1 MEETGV
7 VWPWLLASLLFLVM
21 LGCGR
26 TVRGRWLGR
35 PPFGAGVALS
45 AALGVMLLSLD
56 VTLLGHFGAIHSPWP
71 RALLLVAALVALPG
85 LFWTWQDFRHP
96 RPGLGGALGLG
107 WLGPAAGVLLVLAL
121 VLSLVWITGAF
132 GWEARGFL
140 FERVG
145 VDYEVGRVAFDRA
158 LPRDPFL
165 GDEPLALW
173 LYALGSAEASLAL
186 SWWLGVALLFG
197 VFGLGTRLHA
207 RGAGLVAAMA
217 LAIVLFAT
225 DRPLFLA
232 PALPATLAL
241 LAVMIVA
248 VESRGRPNVAH
259 SLVAGSLG
267 GFALISDIGAAT
279 MLLPL
284 LVFGPFWC
292 KFATGLDLR
301 GEERV
306 DTPEPEPEPK
316 PASDEPVLGRVFFGR
331 GLDEGYEDELDLDDD
346 YIKFGEDEKL
356 GNGKKWLTPLKHTA
370 IGVAGLS
377 LPLAPWIA
385 RNDLWT
391 DDPLYGLR
399 GFDRDEYAQRF
410 RLDASLGFEL
420 KADYRFVDDPL
431 KEEDDEPLYEPY
443 LDATEWGLGLGFATG
458 AGLFLGSRRRRR
470 QTFLY
475 GAPAALGYGLGASF
489 GDFQLTEPSSIA
501 LLSVTAGS
509 AVHTARNCK
518 PVGRNL
524 TFGTVLATSGLAVG
538 LSGASDYHYWD
549 QKSVDDWSPSVQ
561 LSYRYYDDWNL
572 RAGYRYSDDWQGQE
586 PKIELKYE
594 QPDFGLDLRY
604 EYVPEEET
612 DTGLPDVPV
621 EDPRDTPAAEYQV
634 VPKETPQV
642 PKEDSEDTPALQYES
657 PARRPTLPT
666 YKPRPRP
673 NY

>member
-1 MEETGV
+1 MQHETGV
-7 VWPWLLASLLFLVM
+7 VWPWLLAMILFLVAV
-21 LGCGR
+21 GCGR

-35 PPFGAGVALS
+35 PPLGAGIALS

-56 VTLLGHFGAIHSPWP
+56 FALLGHLGAIRSPWP
-71 RALLLVAALVALPG
+71 QGLLALAALVALPG
-85 LFWTWQDFRHP
+85 LLWTWQDFRHP
-96 RPGLGGALGLG
+96 RPGLGGAFGLG
-107 WLGPAAGVLLVLAL
+107 WFGPAAGLLLVAAL
-121 VLSLVWITGAF
+121 VVSLVWITGAF

-145 VDYEVGRVAFDRA
+145 IDYEIGRVAFDGA

-165 GDEPLALW
+165 GNEPLDLW

-186 SWWLGVALLFG
+186 AWWLGLALVLG

-207 RGAGLVAAMA
+207 RGAGLVAALA

-225 DRPLFLA
+225 DRPLLLA

-259 SLVAGSLG
+259 SLVAGALG
-267 GFALISDIGAAT
+267 GFALISDLGAAA

-284 LVFGPFWC
+284 LLFGPFWC

-306 DTPEPEPEPK
+306 DAGEPAQGPERT
-316 PASDEPVLGRVFFGR
+316 GRVSGEDLR
-331 GLDEGYEDELDLDDD
+331 LDDELDLDDD
-346 YIKFGEDEKL
+346 YVKFGEDEKL
-356 GNGKKWLTPLKHTA
+356 GNGKKWVTPLKHTA

-377 LPLAPWIA
+377 LPLVPWLV

-391 DDPLYGLR
+391 DDPFYGLR

-410 RLDASLGFEL
+410 RLDASLGVTL
-420 KADYRFVDDPL
+420 QADYRFLDAPAAA
-431 KEEDDEPLYEPY
+431 EEAPLYEPY
-443 LDATEWGLGLGFATG
+443 LDATEWGLGLGFATA

-475 GAPAALGYGLGASF
+475 GAPAALGYGLGATF
-489 GDFQLTEPSSIA
+489 GDFHFTEPSSIA

-509 AVHTARNCK
+509 AVYTTRNCR

-524 TFGTVLATSGLAVG
+524 SFGTALVTGGLAVG
-538 LSGASDYHYWD
+538 LSGASDLGYWD
-549 QKSVDDWSPSVQ
+549 DKPIDDWRPSAQ

-572 RAGYRYSDDWQGQE
+572 RAGYRYSDDWAGEE

-604 EYVPEEET
+604 EYAPEEES
-612 DTGLPDVPV
+612 DTALPDVPV
-621 EDPRDTPAAEYQV
+621 EDPRDTPAAPYQT
-634 VPKETPQV
+634 PKAAED
-642 PKEDSEDTPALQYES
+642 DSEDTPALEQEA
-657 PARRPTLPT
+657 PAQRPTLPT
-666 YKPRPRP
+666 YKPKVRP